1 MPIQGPASRPTQSI
15 HTTAPTAPTAPATPT
30 AQPQPASPSLHANS
44 FEAGRSEAVALPP
57 AVQERTNAALA
68 RFESTLRQTL
78 HHDAMSLAAGH
89 TPIRAGDPLSDAQT
103 SALKDATKDLFLAM
117 PIGALSPSASAELKS
132 FLGRQGLST
141 EGIETKT
148 LGDLGQIGGDLAK
161 KWADDL
167 KDNSPGVY
175 YGALAAG
182 AAAIGAYGY
191 LEGSDALKKLGIKP
205 EFKKDFFDKNLS
217 IKAEGMWGKRFSDP
231 NIRADINGRVQI
243 NPLTLR
249 ISSSIDARKLEDTKL
264 GLGARLGDEQ
274 RHLDVQ
280 ANGDIRNG
288 LQDLTVS
295 GRWSNDRLTARG
307 TATLDDRLALREGE
321 VGLTTRINDSL
332 TTDLDVK
339 FGPDW
344 KPASAGGSV
353 SYQRD
358 NFRLNAGVRH
368 EFGEDRTSAHVSA
381 SYTPTRDLELGLQG
395 GYDSDRG
402 GRIGVGLT
410 WRF

>member
-1 MPIQGPASRPTQSI
+1 MPIQGPSTRPIQPVN
-15 HTTAPTAPTAPATPT
+15 TTPLGATSVPV
-30 AQPQPASPSLHANS
+30 QPQETSPNLNTNR
-44 FEAGRSEAVALPP
+44 FEAGRSGAVVLPP

-68 RFESTLRQTL
+68 HFESTLRTTL

-89 TPIRAGDPLSDAQT
+89 TPVRAGDSLSDAQT
-103 SALKDATKDLFLAM
+103 NALKDATKDLFLAM
-117 PIGALSPSASAELKS
+117 PIGALSPSATAELKG
-132 FLGRQGLST
+132 FLGRQGIST

-148 LGDLGQIGGDLAK
+148 LGDLGSLGGDLAK

-182 AAAIGAYGY
+182 AAAVGAYGY

-249 ISSSIDARKLEDTKL
+249 ISSSIDARKLEDTQL
-264 GLGARLGDEQ
+264 GLGARLGDDQ
-274 RHLDVQ
+274 RYLDVQ
-280 ANGDIRNG
+280 ANGDIRDG
-288 LQDLTVS
+288 LKDLTVS

-307 TATLDDRLALREGE
+307 TATLDDRFHLREGE
-321 VGLTTRINDSL
+321 LGLSTRINDSL
-332 TTDLDVK
+332 TADLDVK

-344 KPASAGGSV
+344 QPASAGGSV

-368 EFGEDRTSAHVSA
+368 AFGEDRTTAHVSA

-395 GYDSDRG
+395 AYDSDRG